1 MDKLER
7 FDRQSIAILTEEIDK
22 ALNEIRIK
30 YGFEELTLE
39 TQCIYA

>member
-22 ALNEIRIK
+22 AFDQVKEA
-30 YGFEELTLE
+30 LE
-39 TQCIYA
+39 RKKKV